1 MLWWYSNQT
10 LSVWAD
16 LMATWPPSEGN
27 HLICLNNGEKSKFF
41 SSNQVD
47 YFFLLLLSI
56 FGSNFFFSSERWRRL
71 VSSFFRF
78 KVSTWRRVG
87 HVGVA
92 PSCCGGRAAD
102 HARGELS
109 LGRRSFV
116 WWFSHFFL
124 SRRKKSVFWRSL
136 KNVCLKNV
144 SYDLFVLTR
153 PSIIVR
159 LVWSAAS

>member
-1 MLWWYSNQT
+1 MGKNQSSFHPT
-10 LSVWAD
+10 
-16 LMATWPPSEGN
+16 
-27 HLICLNNGEKSKFF
+27 KSII
-41 SSNQVD
+41 
-47 YFFLLLLSI
+47 FLLLLSI

-78 KVSTWRRVG
+78 KVSTRRRVG
-87 HVGVA
+87 HVRVA

-116 WWFSHFFL
+116 RSFDDSVAFFSLEEKNPFFGDC
-124 SRRKKSVFWRSL
+124 S
-136 KNVCLKNV
+136 KNGCLKNV
-144 SYDLFVLTR
+144 SNDLFVLTR

-159 LVWSAAS
+159 LG